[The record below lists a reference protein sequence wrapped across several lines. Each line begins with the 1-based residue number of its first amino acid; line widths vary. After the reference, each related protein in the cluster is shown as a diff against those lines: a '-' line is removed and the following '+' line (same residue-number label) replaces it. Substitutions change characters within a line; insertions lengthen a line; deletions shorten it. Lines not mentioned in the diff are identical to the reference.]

1 MHELVVADIDA
12 DMREGLAHGVE
23 EHQVARTQVACRHV
37 GADTADFDRAAR
49 QHEAE
54 GVMEHVADEAA
65 AVQAG
70 FGAVA
75 AEAVTHA
82 DQAQRI
88 HDQVA
93 SLAGNVAG
101 GIHHRR
107 QQATLAFRMR
117 VRGRS
122 RGIDTGVG
130 ILEYRIRQHSIRH
143 SRTADNGNS
152 DGGTRQGM
160 KYRSL
165 HWFSR

>member
-1 MHELVVADIDA
+1 MHELVVTDIDA
-12 DMREGLAHGVE
+12 DVREGLAHGVE
-23 EHQVARTQVACRHV
+23 EHQIARAQIIGSHGR
-37 GADTADFDRAAR
+37 ADLADFNGTAR

-54 GVMEHVADEAA
+54 GVIEHVADKAA

-82 DQAQRI
+82 DQAKRI

-101 GIHHRR
+101 GIHDRR

-117 VRGRS
+117 VRAQLGRS
-122 RGIDTGVG
+122 VDAGIG
-130 ILEYRIRQHSIRH
+130 ILEDRIRQHSIRH
-143 SRTADNGNS
+143 SRTAGNGNP
-152 DGGTRQGM
+152 DATRA
-160 KYRSL
+160 RE
-165 HWFSR
+165 